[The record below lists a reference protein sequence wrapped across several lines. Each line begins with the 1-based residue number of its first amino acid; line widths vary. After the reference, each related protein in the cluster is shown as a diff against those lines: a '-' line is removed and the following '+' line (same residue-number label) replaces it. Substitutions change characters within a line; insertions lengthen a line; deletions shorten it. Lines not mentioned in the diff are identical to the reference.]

1 LTNLFKNKIAIV
13 TGGASGIG
21 KAICIYLAQ
30 HGSKVIIADNNLDM
44 AEETAYDINTK
55 GDCGKAVQV
64 DVSNPSEIESLI
76 NNTASEYGRIDYLFN
91 NAGISVNG
99 EFQDISLE
107 KWKEVFDVNLWGV
120 IYGCW
125 YVYPVMIKQGSG
137 HIINTS
143 SLAGLIPGGLTSTYS
158 ASKHAVVGFS
168 LTLRSE
174 AKLYGIKVSTLCP
187 GYLRTN
193 IQETTPNL
201 SDFMNS
207 EKNKKMNADMKFL
220 TPEDCINQIMRGV
233 RRNKGI
239 IVSPIKH
246 KIYWW
251 LHRLWPGF
259 MPNMF
264 VRIIRYMKKN
274 T

>member
-30 HGSKVIIADNNLDM
+30 HGSKVIIADNNFKM
-44 AEETAYDINTK
+44 ADETASVLSSEGYN
-55 GDCGKAVQV
+55 GKAVQV

-246 KIYWW
+246 KICWW

>member
-1 LTNLFKNKIAIV
+1 MNPFADKTAIV

-21 KAICIYLAQ
+21 KAICIYLAR
-30 HGSKVIIADNNLDM
+30 HDARVIIGDTNHKM
-44 AEETAYDINTK
+44 AEETVSEIK
-55 GDCGKAVQV
+55 SEGGHGKAVHI
-64 DVSNPSEIESLI
+64 DVSNPSDIKSLI
-76 NNTASEYGRIDYLFN
+76 TNTVNEYGRIDYLFN

-99 EFQDISLE
+99 EFQDISFE
-107 KWKEVFDVNLWGV
+107 KWREIFEVNIWGV
-120 IYGCW
+120 IYGCR

-137 HIINTS
+137 QIINTA
-143 SLAGLIPGGLTSTYS
+143 SLGGLIPGGLTTTYS

-174 AKLYGIKVSTLCP
+174 ARLYGIKVSALCP
-187 GYLRTN
+187 GYLKTN
-193 IQETTPNL
+193 IQETTPNV

-220 TPEDCINQIMRGV
+220 TPDDCINQIMRGV

-239 IVSPIKH
+239 IVSPLRH

-251 LHRLWPGF
+251 LHRLFPEF
-259 MPNMF
+259 MPDMF

-274 T
+274 S